1 MPEQASTF
9 STSSTLVVSDL
20 TNSQKNPASVSILG
34 GESRPSGVIKATN
47 LLVTHTV
54 STQGSS
60 TAADIWGVVLKEHL
74 AKLKP
79 RDRSFCLEVRCNTSL
94 DEAALEEIFKPL
106 KKRYDE
112 GIFRIMMRRIVPV
125 LSHVLSFGKAVGVA
139 VGQGGT
145 AAGLIWG
152 GMRILLEV

>member
-1 MPEQASTF
+1 MPEQASAF
-9 STSSTLVVSDL
+9 STSSTLVASDL
-20 TNSQKNPASVSILG
+20 TNSQKNPASVSILR
-34 GESRPSGVIKATN
+34 GESRPSGVTKATN

-60 TAADIWGVVLKEHL
+60 TTADIWGVVLKEHL

-112 GIFRIMMRRIVPV
+112 SIFRIMMRRIVPV
-125 LSHVLSFGKAVGVA
+125 LSQVLSFGKAVDAA
-139 VGQGGT
+139 VGQGGI

>member
-1 MPEQASTF
+1 
-9 STSSTLVVSDL
+9 
-20 TNSQKNPASVSILG
+20 
-34 GESRPSGVIKATN
+34 
-47 LLVTHTV
+47 V